1 MFVAHLLAWSVEDE
15 VLPVANAWH
24 ELDAKDVSEAEDWR
38 ALTMG
43 IGVHRVGLD
52 VALVLI
58 ERVEDVRAFIG
69 ATWDEVAE
77 QGDVKVGNVV
87 VADPAKTAIADVVFR
102 KQVPF
107 VQVPFGSVCR
117 DVLA

>member
-1 MFVAHLLAWSVEDE
+1 MLVAHLLAGAVEDE
-15 VLPVANAWH
+15 VLPVAYARH
-24 ELDAKDVSEAEDWR
+24 KLDAQDICEAEDRR
-38 ALTMG
+38 ALAMS

-52 VALVLI
+52 VAFVLI
-58 ERVEDVRAFIG
+58 EQVEDVRAFIG

-77 QGDVKVGNVV
+77 QGDVQVGNVV
-87 VADPAKTAIADVVFR
+87 VADSAKTAIADVVLR

-107 VQVPFGSVCR
+107 VQVPFGPVSR